1 VGACGLAVGIPHGI
15 EAGVRRD
22 ESAAMGE
29 QKDEAASVSGY
40 QAEAMLQRAEW
51 ALSVFGQFDRA
62 DVLRVASAAAEAGAA
77 KAADYAKWAV
87 EETGFG
93 VVEHKTTKNELCSRG
108 LFEHYKNDDF
118 TGYRVDPARKMIEV
132 ARPAGVILALTPSTN
147 PVCTVFYK
155 IMLALLTRN
164 AIVISPHPMAKA
176 CCSDAAL
183 TMARAA
189 EGAGA
194 PDGIIQVIADPNL
207 EIIDRLM
214 KSSRTSVILA
224 TGGTPMVRAAYGS
237 GNPALGVGP
246 GNCPDYVDAGA
257 DVDEAARH
265 IAHSKSFDNSILC
278 TNDSAVIAHAAVSAQ
293 LQRAMKR
300 EGCHFVS
307 ESERGRVE
315 EILFPGGKFNI
326 AMLGRDAI
334 TIAKACG
341 LTVARNTRVLV
352 VPLERIG
359 DDYALSGEKLC
370 PVLGYY
376 EVETA
381 AAGLNACRAMVRR
394 HGAGHSA
401 AIYSSDPQTILRFG
415 AELNVLRIVVNAPC
429 SMGAAGFQTHLAPT
443 MTVGTGFFGRSSV
456 AENVGPQ
463 HLIQWVKVAFNKDA
477 AVDLGRFEGLPLT
490 ITDEA
495 ITDEAAAPV
504 SRVDEPRAGA
514 PALGPS
520 SGDHQAEIRAEIRQI
535 ILEELQS
542 LRPGPG

>member
-1 VGACGLAVGIPHGI
+1 
-15 EAGVRRD
+15 
-22 ESAAMGE
+22 
-29 QKDEAASVSGY
+29 
-40 QAEAMLQRAEW
+40 
-51 ALSVFGQFDRA
+51 
-62 DVLRVASAAAEAGAA
+62 
-77 KAADYAKWAV
+77 
-87 EETGFG
+87 
-93 VVEHKTTKNELCSRG
+93 
-108 LFEHYKNDDF
+108 
-118 TGYRVDPARKMIEV
+118 
-132 ARPAGVILALTPSTN
+132 
-147 PVCTVFYK
+147 
-155 IMLALLTRN
+155 
-164 AIVISPHPMAKA
+164 
-176 CCSDAAL
+176 
-183 TMARAA
+183 
-189 EGAGA
+189 
-194 PDGIIQVIADPNL
+194 
-207 EIIDRLM
+207 
-214 KSSRTSVILA
+214 
-224 TGGTPMVRAAYGS
+224 MVRAAYGS

-246 GNCPDYVDAGA
+246 GNCPDYVDASA
-257 DVDEAARH
+257 DVNEAARH

-278 TNDSAVIAHAAVSAQ
+278 TNDSAVIAHAAASAQ

-315 EILFPGGKFNI
+315 EVLFAGGKFNI
-326 AMLGRDAI
+326 AMLGRDAP

-359 DDYALSGEKLC
+359 DDYPLSGEKLC

-376 EVETA
+376 EVDTA
-381 AAGLNACRAMVRR
+381 EAGLSACRAMVRR

-401 AIYSSDPQTILRFG
+401 AIYASDPRIILRFG

-429 SMGAAGFQTHLAPT
+429 SVGAAGFQTHLAPA

-477 AVDLGRFEGLPLT
+477 AVDLGRFEGLPLP
-490 ITDEA
+490 ITE
-495 ITDEAAAPV
+495 EVAAPV
-504 SRVDEPRAGA
+504 SLDHEPRAGA

-542 LRPGPG
+542 LRAGPG

>member
-1 VGACGLAVGIPHGI
+1 
-15 EAGVRRD
+15 
-22 ESAAMGE
+22 MGE
-29 QKDEAASVSGY
+29 AADIKASISGH

-51 ALSVFGQFDRA
+51 ALSVYGRFDRA
-62 DVLRVASAAAEAGAA
+62 EVLRVASAAAEAGAA

-93 VVEHKTTKNELCSRG
+93 VVAHKTIKNELCSRG

-118 TGYRVDPARKMIEV
+118 TGYRLDPARKMIEV

-155 IMLALLTRN
+155 ILLALLTRN

-176 CCSDAAL
+176 CCGDAAL

-189 EGAGA
+189 EAAGA

-214 KSSRTSVILA
+214 TSSRTSVILA

-246 GNCPDYVDAGA
+246 GNCPDYVDASA
-257 DVDEAARH
+257 DVGEAARH

-278 TNDSAVIAHAAVSAQ
+278 TNESAVIAHSAVSPQ

-300 EGCHFVS
+300 EGCHFVG

-315 EILFPGGKFNI
+315 EVLFPGGTFNI
-326 AMLGRDAI
+326 AMLGRDAT

-359 DDYALSGEKLC
+359 DDYPLSREKLC

-376 EVETA
+376 EVENA
-381 AAGLNACRAMVRR
+381 EAGLGACRAMVRR

-401 AIYSSDPQTILRFG
+401 AIYSADPQMILRFG

-429 SMGAAGFQTHLAPT
+429 SVGAAGFQTHLAPA

-463 HLIQWVKVAFNKDA
+463 HLIQWVKVAFNKDTGI
-477 AVDLGRFEGLPLT
+477 DLGRFDGLPLT
-490 ITDEA
+490 QAEEVAADEA
-495 ITDEAAAPV
+495 VAQV
-504 SRVDEPRAGA
+504 SPADEPPEGA

-520 SGDHQAEIRAEIRQI
+520 SGDPQAEIRAEIRQI

-542 LRPGPG
+542 MRSGPG

>member
-1 VGACGLAVGIPHGI
+1 MGEITDI
-15 EAGVRRD
+15 EART
-22 ESAAMGE
+22 
-29 QKDEAASVSGY
+29 SVT

-51 ALSVFGQFDRA
+51 ALSVFGGFDRA
-62 DVLRVASAAAEAGAA
+62 AVLRVASAAAEAGAA

-93 VVEHKTTKNELCSRG
+93 VVEHKTIKNELCSRG
-108 LFEHYKNDDF
+108 LFEHYRNDDF

-176 CCSDAAL
+176 CCSDAAM

-189 EGAGA
+189 EAAGA
-194 PDGIIQVIADPNL
+194 PDGIIQVIANPDL

-257 DVDEAARH
+257 DVKEAARH

-278 TNDSAVIAHAAVSAQ
+278 TNESAVIAHRSVSAE

-315 EILFPGGKFNI
+315 EVLFPGGKFNI
-326 AMLGRDAI
+326 AMLGRDAT

-341 LTVARNTRVLV
+341 LSVARNTRVLV
-352 VPLERIG
+352 VPLARIG

-376 EVETA
+376 EVATA
-381 AAGLNACRAMVRR
+381 VAGLNACRAMVRR

-401 AIYSSDPQTILRFG
+401 AIYSADPQTILRFG

-429 SMGAAGFQTHLAPT
+429 SVGAAGFQTHLAPT

-477 AVDLGRFEGLPLT
+477 SVDLASFEGLSLT
-490 ITDEA
+490 QAEEA
-495 ITDEAAAPV
+495 AADEAAAPEAL
-504 SRVDEPRAGA
+504 VDEPQASA
-514 PALGPS
+514 PTEGGL
-520 SGDHQAEIRAEIRQI
+520 RAEIRQI

-542 LRPGPG
+542 LRTGPG